1 MGTSPREWL
10 LAYRYRVVGGTRKV
24 SRRTSGGTASPIG
37 SRDHASQADKRRAHA
52 RDVPS
57 PESTSAGEEGKSC
70 VTPTAPAQPGPTLH
84 VVTTPRTLG
93 LPGALLKQR
102 AGMRSP
108 PDRQLQAHGE
118 AGIAA
123 HARDVPTDPAL
134 AAGRAPSDDD
144 LARVLHCFR
153 WHVAL
158 ESRRRQGLVTVDASS
173 GAIFDPACRVR
184 VPLQDPATGG
194 WQVGDVTTGESVAG
208 TARRGADRG
217 RAEHAAGVQRP
228 ISRERNSG
236 TVLLRSLP
244 ARYVPPAT
252 WGRLL
257 LAGRLGKAPLLMPTA
272 PRCLP

>member
-37 SRDHASQADKRRAHA
+37 SRDHASQADKR
-52 RDVPS
+52 
-57 PESTSAGEEGKSC
+57 G
-70 VTPTAPAQPGPTLH
+70 
-84 VVTTPRTLG
+84 
-93 LPGALLKQR
+93 
-102 AGMRSP
+102 
-108 PDRQLQAHGE
+108 
-118 AGIAA
+118 A

-134 AAGRAPSDDD
+134 AAGRAPSNDD

-173 GAIFDPACRVR
+173 GAIFDPARRVR

-194 WQVGDVTTGESVAG
+194 RQVGDVTAGESVAG
-208 TARRGADRG
+208 TARRVADRG

-236 TVLLRSLP
+236 TVLLRSRP

-257 LAGRLGKAPLLMPTA
+257 PAGRLGKAPLLMPTA
-272 PRCLP
+272 PPCLP